1 MQIIGLDLGVL
12 YGAPAVAAAG
22 TNPVLA
28 LRQAVAGQAKG
39 IAAEAK
45 RPEVQR
51 DIAAFRAAVAGAK
64 DPKALLANP
73 VVLRVLLTA
82 NGLGD
87 QAGYKALATKALLS
101 GAKDPKG
108 LANALPDPRWK
119 SAAATLDFAGRGL
132 AVLRDP
138 KVLDTLVNAYA
149 EISWRKSLDAMT
161 PGLSDA
167 LTFRATAAKAR
178 TVDAVLGDATLD
190 VVYATRRF
198 VDANPGITAAF
209 LQAMDTAC
217 AQIADDPAAA
227 ADTFIRMSAAR
238 MAPDEALAMVRD
250 PDTHFSAT
258 PNGVMRYAEFMHAV
272 GSIKVRPA
280 KWSEMFVPALADRA
294 GS

>member
-22 TNPVLA
+22 ANPVLA

-39 IAAEAK
+39 TAAEAK

-73 VVLRVLLTA
+73 VALRVLLTA

-167 LTFRATAAKAR
+167 LTFRATAAKAK
-178 TVDAVLGDATLD
+178 TVDAVLGDATLRR
-190 VVYATRRF
+190 VVTGAL
-198 VDANPGITAAF
+198 GIPQEIAVQP
-209 LQAMDTAC
+209 LDT
-217 AQIADDPAAA
+217 QE
-227 ADTFIRMSAAR
+227 R
-238 MAPDEALAMVRD
+238 
-250 PDTHFSAT
+250 
-258 PNGVMRYAEFMHAV
+258 AV
-272 GSIKVRPA
+272 GSRLDVARLQDPK
-280 KWSEMFVPALADRA
+280 FVDRLAQRYLIARAADAAEAPPGLDALAVQAR
-294 GS
+294 GLVV